1 MDMHT
6 KKAFAVL
13 PAAAALIAAGS
24 TVVMPAASAHDATT
38 YQAKLSAINGSG
50 ASGSFWL
57 SLHGD
62 KATVTEKVSGLA
74 STFMGAPYPHVQHI
88 HGDAMG
94 MCPTSSADTSKDGVI
109 STTEGA
115 PHYGKILTTLSKTGD
130 TSPAAGTDVKVA
142 PSGSSYTY
150 QRTITLSDAAV
161 KSLKSGTAVI
171 VVHGPGPGQDPGEGT
186 RGEERPGALVAAGR
200 DVAGAVRQSHRSS
213 DEHHAVR
220 RRPDRWRRD
229 RRRAGPGDVLRRRW
243 ADRRRWDCATGTSPV
258 CRAAL
263 SRPPG
268 RDDSRC
274 SAYATHRPAG
284 LPVVT
289 SGPS

>member
-171 VVHGPGPGQDPGEGT
+171 VVHGLDPAKIPAKARAEKSDLVPSLPLAATSPALCGKVTAAQMNTMPSGGVQTGGGGTAGVQDQGMFYAG
-186 RGEERPGALVAAGR
+186 GGLIAAGGI
-200 DVAGAVRQSHRSS
+200 ALLA
-213 DEHHAVR
+213 R
-220 RRPDRWRRD
+220 RRF
-229 RRRAGPGDVLRRRW
+229 AGR
-243 ADRRRWDCATGTSPV
+243 
-258 CRAAL
+258 
-263 SRPPG
+263 
-268 RDDSRC
+268 
-274 SAYATHRPAG
+274 H
-284 LPVVT
+284 
-289 SGPS
+289 